1 MDFTLSSDATL
12 RLAKV
17 EVKDLLLR
25 PKNENLGFDQ
35 RPRCLEAPADDG
47 EPADSCPD
55 RHADVPTD
63 SMSPATETALLLLC
77 PESPSASPRHL
88 TAIASISTSD
98 PLGKAPTWTVDRAGG
113 FDAKNSA

>member
-12 RLAKV
+12 GLAKV
-17 EVKDLLLR
+17 EVKDLVLR
-25 PKNENLGFDQ
+25 RKNETLGFDQ

-63 SMSPATETALLLLC
+63 SMSPATQTALLLLC
-77 PESPSASPRHL
+77 PECPAETPPHL
-88 TAIASISTSD
+88 TAIASISIRH
-98 PLGKAPTWTVDRAGG
+98 PLGKAPT
-113 FDAKNSA
+113 